1 MRWGSGVRSV
11 SDDNDYVV
19 YLIGQAGMV
28 FGVDVQS
35 DMNPPTP
42 N

>member
-1 MRWGSGVRSV
+1 MTS
-11 SDDNDYVV
+11 DYVV
-19 YLIGQAGMV
+19 YLIGQARMV

-35 DMNPPTP
+35 DMNPPTL